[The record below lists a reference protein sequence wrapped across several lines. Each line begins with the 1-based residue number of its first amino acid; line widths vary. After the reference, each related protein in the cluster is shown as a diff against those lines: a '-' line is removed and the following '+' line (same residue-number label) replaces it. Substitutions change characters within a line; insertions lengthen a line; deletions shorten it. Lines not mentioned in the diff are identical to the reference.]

1 MSGPG
6 RAPELT
12 LGSDAALAVAGSAST
27 SDNATVSR
35 TFTDTPRKTV
45 APPVDFRAMPQERCS
60 PRALVSLG
68 VTLAR
73 TKGTPLATR
82 TVDVAVG
89 GLRVSADPPLTHAA
103 RVSFDLV
110 LDGGSRVAGRARV
123 LREERH
129 RVYALCFEALGQDA
143 TASLARLG
151 GAAGASL
158 SRLVDAAGPA
168 ATTGP

>member
-1 MSGPG
+1 
-6 RAPELT
+6 
-12 LGSDAALAVAGSAST
+12 
-27 SDNATVSR
+27 
-35 TFTDTPRKTV
+35 
-45 APPVDFRAMPQERCS
+45 MPHERCS

-82 TVDVAVG
+82 TVDVGVG
-89 GLRVSADPPLTHAA
+89 GMRVSADRPLTIDE
-103 RVSFDLV
+103 RLSFDLV

-143 TASLARLG
+143 TASL
-151 GAAGASL
+151 